1 MLTGLR
7 ICSSFSP
14 AREIILAMIC
24 LIVGGCARGSYGPAT
39 QLDRPIPDNRSWDK
53 GVRPVGVGREPPP
66 YSGNTAGTPGS
77 IVEFKSIA
85 TDVVYFSSDQTD
97 LTPEAQEVLIRQAR
111 WLQQYR
117 NHIFTIEGHA
127 DERGTR
133 EYNIALGS
141 RRAAMVRQF
150 LVLQGVAAGRIK
162 TVSFGKERPVAV
174 CDDLSC
180 WSRNRRAETVLQN
193 RSVSR
198 Y

>member
-1 MLTGLR
+1 MR
-7 ICSSFSP
+7 INHRVCSSLP
-14 AREIILAMIC
+14 PMHGIILAMIC
-24 LIVGGCARGSYGPAT
+24 LVVGGCARGAYGPAA
-39 QLDRPIPDNRSWDK
+39 QLDRPVADNRSWDK
-53 GVRPVGVGREPPP
+53 DMRPVGVGRAPPP
-66 YSGNTAGTPGS
+66 YTGNAVGTPGS
-77 IVEFKSIA
+77 VAEFKSIT

-97 LTPEAQEVLIRQAR
+97 LTPEAQGVLIKQAR

-117 NHIFTIEGHA
+117 NLVFTIEGHA

-141 RRAAMVRQF
+141 RRAAAVRQF
-150 LVLQGVAAGRIK
+150 LVLQGVVAGRIR

-193 RSVSR
+193 RPVSR